1 MNLVVIR
8 SEGIQTITDLYTK
21 LRGDTTDAIRK
32 AVAEMTAEL
41 GTDRIHGFALCT
53 DDDVMTLYPAACSKN
68 WVAERETD
76 YEAIG
81 YIYTEWDQ
89 NAGDSHFGTISK
101 AVARMAES
109 DGGGS
114 ARDKRF
120 ESFVLALQDCR
131 DEGLFDPETLLCCGS
146 TDPSDHLEMLAMRA
160 VDRLNTAAV
169 ANLFAEH
176 LGYENHRQ
184 DRG

>member
-1 MNLVVIR
+1 M
-8 SEGIQTITDLYTK
+8 TDLYTK
-21 LRGDTTDAIRK
+21 LRADTANAIRK
-32 AVAEMTAEL
+32 AVAEMTAEF
-41 GTDRIHGFALCT
+41 GSDKIHGFALCT
-53 DDDVMTLYPAACSKN
+53 DDDVMTLSPATCTKN
-68 WVAERETD
+68 WVAEREAG

-89 NAGDSHFGTISK
+89 NAGGEHFGSISK

-109 DGGGS
+109 AADGS
-114 ARDKRF
+114 ARDNRF

-169 ANLFAEH
+169 ADLFAQH
-176 LGYENHRQ
+176 LGYENYRE
-184 DRG
+184 DCG